1 MTDTYNDE
9 LFNGGDFVFNR
20 MIDEE
25 TGESTIVGGGY
36 KINSFFLQSG
46 LPAMTTLNS
55 PQQTDGKVTDGKVTD
70 GKGTDGNITGG
81 KVSSPF
87 ENLAVPAGLF
97 YINTRVFKK
106 DTEKQNNHHYKSHET
121 ISDDMIDKL
130 YSLVEVDKKRKRK
143 TRKFVRKQHNK
154 LDKTKTRKL
163 K

>member
-97 YINTRVFKK
+97 YINQRVPKNDLYK
-106 DTEKQNNHHYKSHET
+106 PDHHYKEHEML
-121 ISDDMIDKL
+121 SDDMIDKL
-130 YSLVEVDKKRKRK
+130 FGLVEADNKKKRKSRK
-143 TRKFVRKQHNK
+143 HINK
-154 LDKTKTRKL
+154 SDNKKSRRRR
-163 K
+163 

>member
-1 MTDTYNDE
+1 MTDYNND

-20 MIDEE
+20 MIDEK

-36 KINSFFLQSG
+36 KINSFFLQG
-46 LPAMTTLNS
+46 GIPAMTTLNS

-97 YINTRVFKK
+97 YINQRVPKNDLYK
-106 DTEKQNNHHYKSHET
+106 PDHHYKEHEML
-121 ISDDMIDKL
+121 SDDMIDKL
-130 YSLVEVDKKRKRK
+130 FGLVEADNKKKRKSRK
-143 TRKFVRKQHNK
+143 HINK
-154 LDKTKTRKL
+154 SDNKKSRRRR
-163 K
+163 

>member
-70 GKGTDGNITGG
+70 GKVTDGNITGG

-97 YINTRVFKK
+97 YINQRVPKNDLYK
-106 DTEKQNNHHYKSHET
+106 PDHHYKEHEML
-121 ISDDMIDKL
+121 SDDMIDKL
-130 YSLVEVDKKRKRK
+130 FGLVEADNKKKRKSRK
-143 TRKFVRKQHNK
+143 HINK
-154 LDKTKTRKL
+154 SDNKKSRRRR
-163 K
+163 

>member
-97 YINTRVFKK
+97 YINQRVPKNDLYK
-106 DTEKQNNHHYKSHET
+106 PDHHYKEHEML
-121 ISDDMIDKL
+121 SDDMIDKL
-130 YSLVEVDKKRKRK
+130 FGLVEADNKKKRK
-143 TRKFVRKQHNK
+143 TRKHINKSDKKKSRKRH
-154 LDKTKTRKL
+154 
-163 K
+163 

>member
-55 PQQTDGKVTDGKVTD
+55 PQQTDGKVTDGKGTD
-70 GKGTDGNITGG
+70 GKVTDGNITGG

-97 YINTRVFKK
+97 YINQRVPKNDLYK
-106 DTEKQNNHHYKSHET
+106 PDHHYKEHEML
-121 ISDDMIDKL
+121 SDDMIDKL
-130 YSLVEVDKKRKRK
+130 FGLVEADNKKKRKSRK
-143 TRKFVRKQHNK
+143 HINK
-154 LDKTKTRKL
+154 SDNKKSRRRR
-163 K
+163 

>member
-1 MTDTYNDE
+1 MTDIYNDE

-55 PQQTDGKVTDGKVTD
+55 PQQTDGKVTGGKVT
-70 GKGTDGNITGG
+70 GGRVTGG

-97 YINTRVFKK
+97 YINQRVPKNDLYK
-106 DTEKQNNHHYKSHET
+106 PDHHYKEHEML
-121 ISDDMIDKL
+121 SDDMIDKL
-130 YSLVEVDKKRKRK
+130 FGLVEADNKKKRKSRK
-143 TRKFVRKQHNK
+143 HINKSDNKKSRKRH
-154 LDKTKTRKL
+154 
-163 K
+163 